1 MCASTQDTKKN
12 LTVNKAIELF
22 RKEQGLMECNY
33 AKLVNGEVLHSKSV
47 KMKTKDENI
56 SRLVKNYSF
65 ENIEEFL
72 LGIGNNMGEQKI

>member
-1 MCASTQDTKKN
+1 
-12 LTVNKAIELF
+12 
-22 RKEQGLMECNY
+22 MECNY

-47 KMKTKDENI
+47 KMKTRDENI